1 MPSSRRRAPTRSS
14 SLRCGKLQ
22 SFLSQAIAPNTFLRE
37 VPPTRAVGSSAGPWA
52 SADADLS
59 SANSSPPGPLHPTRR
74 AAGLGHGWPRPPHPG
89 HISSWPK
96 REGSQAARGQLR
108 SDNRAAAWS
117 PQPPLCSAPY
127 ASPGV
132 AATIPLTWAEGRA
145 LLWEATRAPSQGPR
159 PNGAARCRPLP
170 FGLGTKALNPH
181 RAPPRGAPA
190 PTPFRIPVPPVLS
203 FLPPRRPGTRRRSS
217 VCSACAR

>member
-117 PQPPLCSAPY
+117 QQPPLCCVRFDSPFGAPI
-127 ASPGV
+127 
-132 AATIPLTWAEGRA
+132 TPLAWAEGRA
-145 LLWEATRAPSQGPR
+145 LLRSNPSAVPGAETEWGGTMPPSPIRDRHPGAKPSPR
-159 PNGAARCRPLP
+159 RPLAYS
-170 FGLGTKALNPH
+170 LPH
-181 RAPPRGAPA
+181 PAPAWLSSPPR
-190 PTPFRIPVPPVLS
+190 
-203 FLPPRRPGTRRRSS
+203 RRPGTRRRSAA
-217 VCSACAR
+217 CSACAR